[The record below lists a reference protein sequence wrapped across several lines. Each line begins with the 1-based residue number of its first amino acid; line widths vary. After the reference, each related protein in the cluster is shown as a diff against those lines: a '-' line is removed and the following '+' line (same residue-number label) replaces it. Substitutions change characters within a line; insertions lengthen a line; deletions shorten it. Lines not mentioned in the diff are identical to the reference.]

1 MFNSDR
7 RILLFS
13 DQPPSTSVVFKH
25 LKSCQFYVLFID
37 ELTDQRLSSSLDDQ
51 PDLILFDSDRLQ
63 FQASLQLIRF
73 IRSKK
78 ISVPVIHLVRDDHFL
93 ARVQSLQAGADD
105 VLSFPFAYEELD
117 ARLDA
122 LFRRSSMGTN
132 HLDGAVLRHTDL
144 ELNTDTREVTRDG
157 ISAKLTVKEYDLL
170 VYFLQNSG
178 IVLLRKT
185 ILHNVWGQS
194 WTGDDNLLDVYIR
207 YLRKKVE
214 RPKLEKLIHTVR
226 GVGYIL
232 K

>member
-1 MFNSDR
+1 MLNSDR

-25 LKSCQFYVLFID
+25 LKSSQFYILLID
-37 ELTDQRLSSSLDDQ
+37 EFTDQRLSSSLEDC
-51 PDLILFDSDRLQ
+51 PDLILIDVNHFQ
-63 FQASLQLIRF
+63 FQASLQLIRL

-78 ISVPVIHLVRDDHFL
+78 ISVPLIHLVRDDHYL

-117 ARLDA
+117 ARLDS
-122 LFRRSSMGTN
+122 LFRRASMGAN

-144 ELNTDTREVTRDG
+144 ELNTDTREVIRDG

-170 VYFLQNSG
+170 VYFLQNPG
-178 IVLLRKT
+178 MVLARKT
-185 ILHNVWGQS
+185 IMNNVWGQS

-207 YLRKKVE
+207 YLRKKIE